1 MMHSIL
7 QYPILSIILFL
18 LLQKSYCLFSI
29 HNILIF
35 INLKYKKT
43 AMKKII
49 YLLLLINYLNTAAQN
64 KTVSKAAIYDIKIEG
79 IDGKMIDLN
88 AYKGKKILF
97 VNVASECGFTKQYD
111 GLQELYTTYKDKLVV
126 IGLPCNQ
133 FGGQEPGAAPEIE
146 SFCRLNFGVDFPL
159 TTKVKVKG
167 KGQHE
172 LYEWLTT
179 KAKNG
184 KKNSSVKWNF
194 QKYLIDEN
202 GVFVDVFYSM
212 TKPMSKKITNLI

>member
-1 MMHSIL
+1 M
-7 QYPILSIILFL
+7 
-18 LLQKSYCLFSI
+18 
-29 HNILIF
+29 
-35 INLKYKKT
+35 
-43 AMKKII
+43 
-49 YLLLLINYLNTAAQN
+49 LLINYLNTAAQN
-64 KTVSKAAIYDIKIEG
+64 IIVSKAAIYDIKIEG

-133 FGGQEPGAAPEIE
+133 FGGQEPGAAAEIE
-146 SFCRLNFGVDFPL
+146 SFCRFNFGVDFPL

-202 GVFVDVFYSM
+202 GLFMDVFYSM
-212 TKPMSKKITNLI
+212 TKPMSKKIIQLI

>member
-1 MMHSIL
+1 
-7 QYPILSIILFL
+7 
-18 LLQKSYCLFSI
+18 
-29 HNILIF
+29 
-35 INLKYKKT
+35 
-43 AMKKII
+43 MKKII

-64 KTVSKAAIYDIKIEG
+64 IIVSKAVIYDIKIEG
-79 IDGKMIDLN
+79 INGKMIDLN

-133 FGGQEPGAAPEIE
+133 FGGQEPGAAAEIE